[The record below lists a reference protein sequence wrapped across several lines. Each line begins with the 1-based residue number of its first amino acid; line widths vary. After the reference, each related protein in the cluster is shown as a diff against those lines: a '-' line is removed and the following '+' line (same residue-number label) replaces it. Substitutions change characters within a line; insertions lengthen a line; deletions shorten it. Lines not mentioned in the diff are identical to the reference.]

1 MPSGVLQ
8 DAYKRYLS
16 QLGEQSRRSA
26 TGADTLVL
34 TAVSAY
40 LKYSQANDRIA
51 TFNKRGEMLFDFCF
65 GLPCRF
71 WDYGVDRKVSKP
83 RVADYL
89 RGLASQSEKNP
100 AADL

>member
-1 MPSGVLQ
+1 
-8 DAYKRYLS
+8 
-16 QLGEQSRRSA
+16 
-26 TGADTLVL
+26 
-34 TAVSAY
+34 
-40 LKYSQANDRIA
+40 
-51 TFNKRGEMLFDFCF
+51 MLFDFCF